1 MPYYD
6 QLHPWCIIRHLPKMQ
21 RLTVARFRRRN
32 EAEAHLRAL
41 QLLTPQ
47 YHYTI
52 IFDPTL
58 PAPPSQDARFRLL
71 DWSE

>member
-1 MPYYD
+1 MTYHD
-6 QLHPWCIIRHLPKMQ
+6 QLHPWCVIRHLPKMQ

-58 PAPPSQDARFRLL
+58 PDIPIRHTTFRLF
-71 DWSE
+71 DWIE